1 MRSSLV
7 RTAVVTSL
15 LTALVVTAGAMFI
28 APRFMNPATSQN
40 DSALQPAMYQGAAS
54 NDPQLPT
61 DQPATSATPR
71 LHRRPSAAVRRVS
84 APEPAP
90 AETASYSDRDSYGEP
105 VHKHRSTA
113 KSALI
118 VAGSAGTGA
127 AIGAIAGG
135 GKGAGIGALAGG
147 AAGLVYDR
155 LTANK

>member
-1 MRSSLV
+1 MRKSLV
-7 RTAVVTSL
+7 RTAVVTSV
-15 LTALVVTAGAMFI
+15 LTALVVTAAAMFV
-28 APRFMNPATSQN
+28 APRFLSPSSP
-40 DSALQPAMYQGAAS
+40 DALQPAMYQGANS
-54 NDPQLPT
+54 NDPQTVP
-61 DQPATSATPR
+61 DQAAPAATPQ
-71 LHRRPSAAVRRVS
+71 LHRRTSSSAVRHVSQPVYNSS
-84 APEPAP
+84 APA
-90 AETASYSDRDSYGEP
+90 ADNYGEP
-105 VHKHRSTA
+105 VVHQHRSTA